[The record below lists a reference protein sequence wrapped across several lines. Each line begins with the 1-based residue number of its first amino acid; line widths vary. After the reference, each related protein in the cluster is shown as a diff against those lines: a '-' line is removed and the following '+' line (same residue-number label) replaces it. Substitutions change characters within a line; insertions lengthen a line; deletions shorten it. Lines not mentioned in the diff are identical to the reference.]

1 MAGYTFKGKQKLCFT
16 EVSDF
21 TDFQGIGH
29 DPLYKRF
36 DSVQSVVKKV
46 VAPEYQHFLATP
58 QYIEEEDQICWHIN
72 EWEESPQ
79 KLVDLTGDERAKYE
93 SIKENTIKAY
103 RNAAQ
108 DCNGEDLMIMAGAI
122 RYLHDECIYCCDDK
136 VFLVA
141 WGMTTDTHQHKVIG
155 SVIHEVDMVKKYKIT
170 FDANANGVLVSK
182 LDKSM
187 TRPEGF
193 VLSARD
199 LPQVSA
205 NDGWIFE
212 GWTPSPIGVTVNSDL
227 NFVATYKEIASP
239 NVPEPHIV
247 PVDDPETPEEL
258 EIPKQDE
265 PKFYTCNFDA
275 GEHGKTEGVSSF
287 AKQESSRLSDTEI
300 PKVTPNK
307 GYEFRRWIPSPDNA
321 LMDSNKTF
329 TAEYTR
335 VPWWKRFW
343 LWLTGLFIGKGCFKW
358 LLWLLMTLLAI
369 TLLLFLLK
377 SCNGCS
383 GLYEE
388 NGVVPIDSVTT
399 SNGRVI
405 DDNGR
410 IRPITGNDGKL
421 PDQGDVVAPVTGE
434 DGEEIPI
441 IRQPGVPNT
450 IANRLFL
457 FMEDENDNIEALAQD
472 FKKAYSEDK
481 YSIIGYDKEVKLLVV
496 QIPENERD
504 QIRQTINSKISNHK
518 FLVFDE
524 EIYELNGHESTTTE
538 NMGWH
543 LEAIHLK
550 QGWSITKG
558 SPNVTVAVVDDGI
571 EAGHPMFKNRIVN
584 AYNVFTQNNSLSLG
598 QGHGTHTAG
607 LAAGSAD
614 YYAKG
619 ASGVAPNCKLM
630 PVQVF
635 DNKQCPLSALIAGT
649 MYAIHH
655 GADVVNLSVGPS
667 FKGLNQ
673 LPVDQQNEIAQRQF
687 KNVEKLWARVCALA
701 AKKNCILVFAA
712 GNDDILSSIPP
723 ENRNASSIVVA
734 AVDKNLYPTDF
745 TNYGPCSDISA
756 PGKGIYS
763 SYPHGGFKSFDGT
776 SMAAPLVSG
785 TIALM
790 KSIKKNLT
798 VEQARN
804 VLYKT
809 GSDVYSFMPPMVLV
823 DKALEGVKR
832 GDFSTPTQRE
842 MKPVPDGAGDE
853 SAANRASPV
862 TERSPIEGNPPSP
875 SQGYETDYEAIR
887 KQIARY
893 KQKIEELERLL
904 RQNR

>member
-1 MAGYTFKGKQKLCFT
+1 MAGYTFKGKQKLCYT

-21 TDFQGIGH
+21 TDFQGVGH

-36 DSVQSVVKKV
+36 DSVLSVVKKV

-72 EWEESPQ
+72 EWKDSPQ
-79 KLVDLTGDERAKYE
+79 KLVELTGNEKAKYE
-93 SIKENTIKAY
+93 SIKEATIKAY

-136 VFLVA
+136 VFVVA
-141 WGMTTDTHQHKVIG
+141 WGMTPDTHQHKVIG
-155 SVIHEVDMVKKYKIT
+155 SVIHEFDMVKKYKIT
-170 FDANANGVLVSK
+170 FDANTNGVFVNK

-205 NDGWIFE
+205 KEGWLFE
-212 GWTPSPIGVTVNSDL
+212 GWSPSPIGVTVNSDL
-227 NFVATYKEIASP
+227 NFVATYKETASP
-239 NVPEPHIV
+239 IVPEPPVV
-247 PVDDPETPEEL
+247 PVEEPQTPEEL
-258 EIPKQDE
+258 ETPQQYE

-275 GEHGKTEGVSSF
+275 GEHGKTDGVSSF
-287 AKQESSRLSDTEI
+287 AKQEGSSLSDTEI

-307 GYEFRRWIPSPDNA
+307 GYEFKRWIPSPNNV

-343 LWLTGLFIGKGCFKW
+343 FWLTSLFLGKGCLKW
-358 LLWLLMTLLAI
+358 LLWLLLTLLAI
-369 TLLLFLLK
+369 ALLLFLLR

-383 GLYEE
+383 GHHEE

-405 DDNGR
+405 EDNGR
-410 IRPITGNDGKL
+410 IKPITGNDGKL
-421 PDQGDVVAPVTGE
+421 PDQRDIVAPVTEE

-457 FMEDENDNIEALAQD
+457 FMENENDNIEALAQD
-472 FKKAYSEDK
+472 FKKAYSDDK

-504 QIRQTINSKISNHK
+504 QIRQTINSKIPNHK

-524 EIYELNGHESTTTE
+524 EIYELNGHVSTSTESV
-538 NMGWH
+538 GWH
-543 LEAIHLK
+543 LGAIRVQ

-558 SPNVTVAVVDDGI
+558 SANVKVAVVDDGI
-571 EAGHPMFKNRIVN
+571 EAGHPMFKGRIVD

-607 LAAGSAD
+607 LAAGSAE
-614 YYAKG
+614 YYTKG

-630 PVQVF
+630 PIQVF
-635 DNKQCPLSALIAGT
+635 DNNQCPLSALIAGT

-655 GADVVNLSVGPS
+655 DADVVNLSIGPS

-673 LPVDQQNEIAQRQF
+673 LPVDQQNEIAKRQF
-687 KNVEKLWARVCALA
+687 KNVEKLWARVCVLA

-763 SYPHGGFKSFDGT
+763 SYPRGDFKSFDGT
-776 SMAAPLVSG
+776 SMAAPIVSG

-790 KSIKKNLT
+790 KSIKKDLT

-809 GSDVYSFMPPMVLV
+809 GSDVYGFIPPMVLV

-853 SAANRASPV
+853 SAANRASPI
-862 TERSPIEGNPPSP
+862 TDSSPVVGNTPTPSNRD
-875 SQGYETDYEAIR
+875 ETDYEAIR
-887 KQIARY
+887 RKIAEY
-893 KQKIEELERLL
+893 KRKISELEKLL
-904 RQNR
+904 PNS

>member
-1 MAGYTFKGKQKLCFT
+1 MAGYTFKGKQKLCYT

-21 TDFQGIGH
+21 TDFQGVGH

-36 DSVQSVVKKV
+36 DSVLSVVKKV

-72 EWEESPQ
+72 EWKDSPQ
-79 KLVDLTGDERAKYE
+79 KLVELTGNEKAKYE
-93 SIKENTIKAY
+93 SIKEATIKAY

-136 VFLVA
+136 VFVVA
-141 WGMTTDTHQHKVIG
+141 WGMTPDTHQHKVIG
-155 SVIHEVDMVKKYKIT
+155 SVIHEFDMVKKYKIT
-170 FDANANGVLVSK
+170 FDANTNGVFVNK

-205 NDGWIFE
+205 KEGWLFE
-212 GWTPSPIGVTVNSDL
+212 GWSPSPIGVTVNSDL
-227 NFVATYKEIASP
+227 NFVATYKETASP
-239 NVPEPHIV
+239 IVPEPPVV
-247 PVDDPETPEEL
+247 PVEKPHTPKEL
-258 EIPKQDE
+258 ETQQQYE

-275 GEHGKTEGVSSF
+275 GEHGKTDGVSSF
-287 AKQESSRLSDTEI
+287 AKQEGSSLSDTEI

-307 GYEFRRWIPSPDNA
+307 GYEFKRWIPSPNNV

-343 LWLTGLFIGKGCFKW
+343 FWLTSLFLGKGCLKW
-358 LLWLLMTLLAI
+358 LLWLLLTLLAI
-369 TLLLFLLK
+369 ALLLLLLR

-383 GLYEE
+383 GHHEE

-405 DDNGR
+405 EDNGR
-410 IRPITGNDGKL
+410 IKPITGNDGKL
-421 PDQGDVVAPVTGE
+421 PDQRDIVAPVTEE

-441 IRQPGVPNT
+441 IRQPGAPNT

-457 FMEDENDNIEALAQD
+457 FMENENDNIEALAQD
-472 FKKAYSEDK
+472 FKKAYSDDK

-504 QIRQTINSKISNHK
+504 QIRQTINSKIPNHK

-524 EIYELNGHESTTTE
+524 EIYELNGHVSTSTESV
-538 NMGWH
+538 GWH
-543 LEAIHLK
+543 LGAIRLK

-558 SPNVTVAVVDDGI
+558 SANVKVAVVDDGI
-571 EAGHPMFKNRIVN
+571 EAGHPMFKGRIVD

-607 LAAGSAD
+607 LAVGSAE
-614 YYAKG
+614 YYTKG

-630 PVQVF
+630 PIQVF
-635 DNKQCPLSALIAGT
+635 DNNQCPLSALIAGT

-655 GADVVNLSVGPS
+655 DADVVNLSIGPS

-673 LPVDQQNEIAQRQF
+673 LPVDQQNEIAKRQF

-763 SYPHGGFKSFDGT
+763 SYPRGDFKSFDGT
-776 SMAAPLVSG
+776 SMAAPIVSG

-790 KSIKKNLT
+790 KSIKKDLT

-809 GSDVYSFMPPMVLV
+809 GSDVYGFMPPMVLV

-832 GDFSTPTQRE
+832 DDFSTPTQRE

-853 SAANRASPV
+853 SAANRQQ
-862 TERSPIEGNPPSP
+862 PIVDTPPSANTDTP
-875 SQGYETDYEAIR
+875 ASQGKETDYDAIR
-887 KQIARY
+887 RKIAEY

-904 RQNR
+904 PQKR

>member
-1 MAGYTFKGKQKLCFT
+1 MAGYTFKGKQKLCYT

-21 TDFQGIGH
+21 TDFQGVGH

-36 DSVQSVVKKV
+36 DSVLSVVKKV

-72 EWEESPQ
+72 EWKDSPQ
-79 KLVDLTGDERAKYE
+79 KLVELTGNEKAKYE
-93 SIKENTIKAY
+93 SIKEATIKAY

-136 VFLVA
+136 VFVVA
-141 WGMTTDTHQHKVIG
+141 WGMTPDTHQHKVIG
-155 SVIHEVDMVKKYKIT
+155 SVIHEFDMVKKYKIT
-170 FDANANGVLVSK
+170 FDANTNGVFVNK

-205 NDGWIFE
+205 KEGWLFE
-212 GWTPSPIGVTVNSDL
+212 GWSPSPIGVTVNSDL
-227 NFVATYKEIASP
+227 NFVATYKETASP
-239 NVPEPHIV
+239 IVPEPPVV
-247 PVDDPETPEEL
+247 PVEEPQTPEEL
-258 EIPKQDE
+258 ETPQQYE

-275 GEHGKTEGVSSF
+275 GEHGKTDGVSSF
-287 AKQESSRLSDTEI
+287 AKQEGSSLSDTEI
-300 PKVTPNK
+300 PNVTPNK
-307 GYEFRRWIPSPDNA
+307 GYEFKRWIPSPNNV
-321 LMDSNKTF
+321 LMDSDKTF

-343 LWLTGLFIGKGCFKW
+343 FWLTSLFLEKGCLKW
-358 LLWLLMTLLAI
+358 LLWLLLTLLAI
-369 TLLLFLLK
+369 ALLLFLLR

-383 GLYEE
+383 GHREE
-388 NGVVPIDSVTT
+388 NGVVPIDSVTA

-405 DDNGR
+405 EDNGR
-410 IRPITGNDGKL
+410 IKPITGNDGKL
-421 PDQGDVVAPVTGE
+421 PDQGDIVAPVTEE

-457 FMEDENDNIEALAQD
+457 FMENENDNIEALAQD
-472 FKKAYSEDK
+472 FKKAYSDDK

-504 QIRQTINSKISNHK
+504 QIRQTINSKIPNHK

-524 EIYELNGHESTTTE
+524 EIYELNGHVSTSTESV
-538 NMGWH
+538 GWH
-543 LEAIHLK
+543 LGAIRLK

-558 SPNVTVAVVDDGI
+558 SANVKVAVVDDGI
-571 EAGHPMFKNRIVN
+571 EAGHPMFKGRIVD

-607 LAAGSAD
+607 LAVGSAE
-614 YYAKG
+614 YYTKG

-630 PVQVF
+630 PIQVF
-635 DNKQCPLSALIAGT
+635 DNNQCPLSALIAGT

-655 GADVVNLSVGPS
+655 DADVVNLSIGPS

-673 LPVDQQNEIAQRQF
+673 LPVDQQNEIAKRQS

-763 SYPHGGFKSFDGT
+763 SYPRGDFKSFDGT
-776 SMAAPLVSG
+776 SMAAPIVSG

-790 KSIKKNLT
+790 KSIKKDLT

-809 GSDVYSFMPPMVLV
+809 GSDVYGFIPPMVLV

-832 GDFSTPTQRE
+832 GDFSTPTQRD

-853 SAANRASPV
+853 SAANRASPI
-862 TERSPIEGNPPSP
+862 TDSSPVVGNTPTPSNRD
-875 SQGYETDYEAIR
+875 ETDYEAIR
-887 KQIARY
+887 RKIAEY
-893 KQKIEELERLL
+893 KRKISELEKLL
-904 RQNR
+904 PNS

>member
-58 QYIEEEDQICWHIN
+58 QYIEEDDQISWHIN
-72 EWEESPQ
+72 EWKESPQ
-79 KLVDLTGDERAKYE
+79 KLVNLTGDERAKYE
-93 SIKENTIKAY
+93 SIKVNTIKAY

-141 WGMTTDTHQHKVIG
+141 WGMTPDTHQHKVIG

-170 FDANANGVLVSK
+170 FDANANGTLVSK
-182 LDKSM
+182 LDKSI

-205 NDGWIFE
+205 NEGWIFD
-212 GWTPSPIGVTVNSDL
+212 GWTPSHIGVTVNSDL
-227 NFVATYKEIASP
+227 NFVATYKEIAKP
-239 NVPEPHIV
+239 IIPEVPAV
-247 PVDDPETPEEL
+247 PVEEPETSDEL
-258 EIPKQDE
+258 NKTDE
-265 PKFYTCNFDA
+265 QQFYVCNFVA
-275 GEHGKTEGVSSF
+275 GEHGKTDGMSSF
-287 AKQESSRLSDTEI
+287 TKQDGTRLSSSEV
-300 PKVTPNK
+300 PNVTPCQ
-307 GYEFRRWIPSPDNA
+307 GYKFKRWIPSPKNV
-321 LMDSNKTF
+321 LIDSNKTF
-329 TAEYTR
+329 TAKYER
-335 VPWWKRFW
+335 IPWWRRFW
-343 LWLTGLFIGKGCFKW
+343 LWLTSLFAGKGCLKW
-358 LLWLLMTLLAI
+358 LLWLLLTLLAI
-369 TLLLFLLK
+369 GLLFFLLR

-383 GLYEE
+383 GHHEE

-399 SNGRVI
+399 SDGRVI

-472 FKKAYSEDK
+472 FKKAYSDDK

-524 EIYELNGHESTTTE
+524 EIYELNGHESTSME

-571 EAGHPMFKNRIVN
+571 EARHPIFKGRIVD

-635 DNKQCPLSALIAGT
+635 DNNQCPLSALIAGT

-776 SMAAPLVSG
+776 SMAAPIVSG

-790 KSIKKNLT
+790 KSIKKDLT

-809 GSDVYSFMPPMVLV
+809 GSDVYGFMPPMVLV

-832 GDFSTPTQRE
+832 RDFCKPTQRE
-842 MKPVPDGAGDE
+842 MQPVPDGAGDE

-862 TERSPIEGNPPSP
+862 TDSSPAVGNTPSP
-875 SQGYETDYEAIR
+875 SQSKETDYEAIR
-887 KQIARY
+887 RKIAEY
-893 KQKIEELERLL
+893 KRKISELEKFLP
-904 RQNR
+904 NS

>member
-58 QYIEEEDQICWHIN
+58 QYIEEDDQICWHIN
-72 EWEESPQ
+72 EWKESPQ

-93 SIKENTIKAY
+93 SIKDNTIKAY
-103 RNAAQ
+103 RTAAQ

-122 RYLHDECIYCCDDK
+122 RYLHDDCIYCCDDK

-141 WGMTTDTHQHKVIG
+141 WGMTPDTHQQKVIG

-170 FDANANGVLVSK
+170 FDANANGALVCK
-182 LDKSM
+182 LDKTM

-193 VLSARD
+193 VLSAKD

-205 NDGWIFE
+205 NEGWIFE

-227 NFVATYKEIASP
+227 NFVATYKEIAKP
-239 NVPEPHIV
+239 IIPEVPAI
-247 PVDDPETPEEL
+247 PVEEPETP
-258 EIPKQDE
+258 DE
-265 PKFYTCNFDA
+265 PNDPEEQRYYVCNFVA
-275 GEHGKTEGVSSF
+275 GEHGKIDGASSF
-287 AKQESSRLSDTEI
+287 TKQEGTILSSSEV
-300 PKVTPNK
+300 PKVKPCQ
-307 GYEFRRWIPSPDNA
+307 GYEFKRWIPSPDKV

-329 TAEYTR
+329 TAEYER
-335 VPWWKRFW
+335 IPWWRRFW
-343 LWLTGLFIGKGCFKW
+343 LWLTNLFAGKGCLKW
-358 LLWLLMTLLAI
+358 LLWLLLTLLAI
-369 TLLLFLLK
+369 SLLLFLLR

-383 GLYEE
+383 GHHEE

-399 SNGRVI
+399 SDGRVI

-421 PDQGDVVAPVTGE
+421 PDQGDIVAPVTGE
-434 DGEEIPI
+434 DGEDIPI

-457 FMEDENDNIEALAQD
+457 FMENENDNIEALAQD
-472 FKKAYSEDK
+472 FKKAYSDDK

-496 QIPENERD
+496 QVPENERN

-524 EIYELNGHESTTTE
+524 EIYELNGHESTSTE
-538 NMGWH
+538 KPGWH

-558 SPNVTVAVVDDGI
+558 SPNVTIAVVDDGI
-571 EAGHPMFKNRIVN
+571 EAGHPMFKGRIVD

-673 LPVDQQNEIAQRQF
+673 LPVDQQNEIAQKQF

-763 SYPHGGFKSFDGT
+763 SYPRGSFKFFDGT
-776 SMAAPLVSG
+776 SMAAPIVTG

-790 KSIKKNLT
+790 KSIKKDLT
-798 VEQARN
+798 VVQARN

-809 GSDVYSFMPPMVLV
+809 GSDVYGFMPPMVLV
-823 DKALEGVKR
+823 DKALTGVKR
-832 GDFSTPTQRE
+832 GDFSTPKERI
-842 MKPVPDGAGDE
+842 MKPVPNGGDE
-853 SAANRASPV
+853 SAANTSTPIFKAPVADVSSP
-862 TERSPIEGNPPSP
+862 PQQKGD
-875 SQGYETDYEAIR
+875 ETDYDAIR
-887 KQIARY
+887 RKIAEY
-893 KQKIEELERLL
+893 KRKIRELEKLL
-904 RQNR
+904 P

>member
-1 MAGYTFKGKQKLCFT
+1 MAGYTFKGKQKLCYT

-21 TDFQGIGH
+21 TDFQGVGH

-36 DSVQSVVKKV
+36 DSVQSVVKKF

-72 EWEESPQ
+72 EWKDNPR
-79 KLVDLTGDERAKYE
+79 KLIELTGSEQTKYE

-136 VFLVA
+136 VFVVA
-141 WGMTTDTHQHKVIG
+141 WGMTPDVHQHKVIG
-155 SVIHEVDMVKKYKIT
+155 SVIHEFDMVKKYKIT
-170 FDANANGVLVSK
+170 FDANPNGVLVNK

-193 VLSARD
+193 VLSTRD

-205 NDGWIFE
+205 KEGWQFE

-227 NFVATYKEIASP
+227 NFVATYKEIAKP
-239 NVPEPHIV
+239 IVPEPPFA
-247 PVDDPETPEEL
+247 PVAEPEISEEPETLKE
-258 EIPKQDE
+258 DE
-265 PKFYTCNFDA
+265 PRFYTCNFVA
-275 GEHGKTEGVSSF
+275 GEHGKTDGTSTF
-287 AKQESSRLSDTEI
+287 AKQENSRLSNTEI
-300 PKVTPNK
+300 PQVMPNK
-307 GYEFRRWIPSPDNA
+307 GYEFKRWIPSPDNV

-329 TAEYTR
+329 AAEYTR

-343 LWLTGLFIGKGCFKW
+343 LWLTSLFFGKGCLKW
-358 LLWLLMTLLAI
+358 LLWLLLTLLAI
-369 TLLLFLLK
+369 ALLLFLLR

-383 GLYEE
+383 GHHEE
-388 NGVVPIDSVTT
+388 NGVVPIDSVAT

-405 DDNGR
+405 EDNGR
-410 IRPITGNDGKL
+410 IKPITGNDGKL
-421 PDQGDVVAPVTGE
+421 PDQGNIVAPVTGE

-457 FMEDENDNIEALAQD
+457 FMESENDNIEALAQD
-472 FKKAYSEDK
+472 FKKVYSDDK

-504 QIRQTINSKISNHK
+504 QIRQTINSKIPNHK

-524 EIYELNGHESTTTE
+524 EIYELNGHVSTSTESA
-538 NMGWH
+538 GWH
-543 LEAIHLK
+543 LGAIHLK

-558 SPNVTVAVVDDGI
+558 SANVKVAVVDDGI
-571 EAGHPMFKNRIVN
+571 EAGHPMFKGRIVD

-607 LAAGSAD
+607 LAAGCAD
-614 YYAKG
+614 YYVKG

-630 PVQVF
+630 PIQVF
-635 DNKQCPLSALIAGT
+635 DNNQCPLSALIAGT

-655 GADVVNLSVGPS
+655 DADVVNLSIGPS

-673 LPVDQQNEIAQRQF
+673 LPVDQQNEISKRQF

-763 SYPHGGFKSFDGT
+763 SYPRGDFKSFDGT
-776 SMAAPLVSG
+776 SMAAPIVSG

-790 KSIKKNLT
+790 KSIKKDLT

-809 GSDVYSFMPPMVLV
+809 GSDVYGFMPPMVLV

-832 GDFSTPTQRE
+832 GDFSTPKERE
-842 MKPVPDGAGDE
+842 MKPVPNGAGDE
-853 SAANRASPV
+853 SAANRASPI
-862 TERSPIEGNPPSP
+862 TDSSP
-875 SQGYETDYEAIR
+875 SVGNIPAPSKSNETDYEAIR
-887 KQIARY
+887 RKIAEY
-893 KQKIEELERLL
+893 KRKISELEKLL
-904 RQNR
+904 PNS

>member
-1 MAGYTFKGKQKLCFT
+1 MAGYTFKGKQKLCYT

-21 TDFQGIGH
+21 TDFQGVGH

-36 DSVQSVVKKV
+36 DSVQSVVRKV

-58 QYIEEEDQICWHIN
+58 QYIEEEDQICWHISAWN
-72 EWEESPQ
+72 ETPQ
-79 KLVDLTGDERAKYE
+79 KFVELTGDERAKYE
-93 SIKENTIKAY
+93 SIKENTIKVY
-103 RNAAQ
+103 RSATQNC
-108 DCNGEDLMIMAGAI
+108 DGEDLMIMAGAI
-122 RYLHDECIYCCDDK
+122 RYLHDDCIYCCDNK

-141 WGMTTDTHQHKVIG
+141 WGMTPDTHQHKVIG
-155 SVIHEVDMVKKYKIT
+155 SVIHDFDLVKKYKIT
-170 FDANANGVLVSK
+170 FDASSNGVLVSK

-199 LPQVSA
+199 LPEISA
-205 NDGWIFE
+205 NEGWAFDGWS
-212 GWTPSPIGVTVNSDL
+212 PSPVGVTVSSDL
-227 NFVATYKEIASP
+227 NFVASYRKIEKPVIPEPPVIPADEP
-239 NVPEPHIV
+239 EVPE
-247 PVDDPETPEEL
+247 EPEEPV
-258 EIPKQDE
+258 EKKPKY
-265 PKFYTCNFDA
+265 YTCDFIA
-275 GEHGKTEGVSSF
+275 GEHGKTEGISSF
-287 AKQESSRLSDTEI
+287 SKQENTTLTSSDIPQVKPSD
-300 PKVTPNK
+300 
-307 GYEFRRWIPSPDNA
+307 GYEFKRWVPSPDNV

-335 VPWWKRFW
+335 IPWRRRFW
-343 LWLTGLFIGKGCFKW
+343 LWLTSLFAGKGCLKW
-358 LLWLLMTLLAI
+358 LLWLLLTLLAI
-369 TLLLFLLK
+369 GLLMFLLR
-377 SCNGCS
+377 SCNGCT
-383 GLYEE
+383 GHHEE
-388 NGVVPIDSVTT
+388 NGVVPIDTVTT
-399 SNGRVI
+399 SDGRVI

-410 IRPITGNDGKL
+410 IKPITGDDGKL
-421 PDQGDVVAPVTGE
+421 PDQDDIVAPATGE

-457 FMEDENDNIEALAQD
+457 FMENENDNIEALAQD
-472 FKKAYSEDK
+472 FKKAYTDDR

-504 QIRQTINSKISNHK
+504 NIRQTINSKIPNHK
-518 FLVFDE
+518 FIVFDE
-524 EIYELNGHESTTTE
+524 EIYELNGHVSTSTE
-538 NMGWH
+538 NVGWH
-543 LEAIHLK
+543 LDAVHLK

-558 SPNVTVAVVDDGI
+558 SADVKVAVVDDGI
-571 EAGHPMFKNRIVN
+571 EASHPMFKGRIVD
-584 AYNVFTQNNSLSLG
+584 AYNVFTQNNKLSLG

-619 ASGVAPNCKLM
+619 AAGVAPNCKLM
-630 PVQVF
+630 PIQVF
-635 DNKQCPLSALIAGT
+635 DNNQCPLSALIAGT

-655 GADVVNLSVGPS
+655 GADVVNLSIGPS

-673 LPVDQQNEIAQRQF
+673 LPVEQQNEIAKRQF

-723 ENRNASSIVVA
+723 ENRNASAIVVA

-763 SYPHGGFKSFDGT
+763 SYPRGDFKSFDGT
-776 SMAAPLVSG
+776 SMAAPIVSG

-790 KSIKKNLT
+790 KSIKKDLT
-798 VEQARN
+798 VTQARN

-809 GSDVYSFMPPMVLV
+809 GSDVYGFMPPMVLV
-823 DKALEGVKR
+823 DKALLGIKR
-832 GDFSTPTQRE
+832 GDFSTPKVRE
-842 MKPVPDGAGDE
+842 MPPVPDGAGDE
-853 SAANRASPV
+853 SAANRQQPIADTTPVANVDSPA
-862 TERSPIEGNPPSP
+862 
-875 SQGYETDYEAIR
+875 SQGNETDYDAIR
-887 KQIARY
+887 RQIAEY
-893 KQKIEELERLL
+893 KKKINELEKLL
-904 RQNR
+904 PKK

>member
-58 QYIEEEDQICWHIN
+58 QYIEEDDQICWHIN
-72 EWEESPQ
+72 EWKESPQ

-93 SIKENTIKAY
+93 SIKDNTIKAY
-103 RNAAQ
+103 RTAAQ
-108 DCNGEDLMIMAGAI
+108 DSNGEDLMIMAGAI
-122 RYLHDECIYCCDDK
+122 RYLHDECTYCCDDK

-141 WGMTTDTHQHKVIG
+141 WGMTPDTHQHKVIG

-170 FDANANGVLVSK
+170 FDVNAHGALVSK

-205 NDGWIFE
+205 NEGWRFE
-212 GWTPSPIGVTVNSDL
+212 GWSPSPIGVTVNSDL
-227 NFVATYKEIASP
+227 NFVATYKEIAKP
-239 NVPEPHIV
+239 KIPEV
-247 PVDDPETPEEL
+247 PVKKPETPDKPK
-258 EIPKQDE
+258 IPDE
-265 PKFYTCNFDA
+265 QQFYTCNFVA
-275 GEHGKTEGVSSF
+275 GEHGKTDGMSSF
-287 AKQESSRLSDTEI
+287 SKLKGTILSSSEV
-300 PKVTPNK
+300 PKVTPCQ
-307 GYEFRRWIPSPDNA
+307 GYKFKRWIPSPDKV
-321 LMDSNKTF
+321 LMDSDKKF
-329 TAEYTR
+329 TAEYER
-335 VPWWKRFW
+335 IPWWRRFW
-343 LWLTGLFIGKGCFKW
+343 LWLTSLFVGKGCLKW
-358 LLWLLMTLLAI
+358 LLWLLLTLLAI
-369 TLLLFLLK
+369 GLLLFLLR

-383 GLYEE
+383 GHHEV

-399 SNGRVI
+399 SDGRVI

-410 IRPITGNDGKL
+410 VRPITGNDGKL
-421 PDQGDVVAPVTGE
+421 PDQSDIVAPVIGE

-472 FKKAYSEDK
+472 FKKAYPGSQ

-504 QIRQTINSKISNHK
+504 QIRQTINNKIPNHD
-518 FLVFDE
+518 FIVFDE
-524 EIYELNGHESTTTE
+524 EIYELNGHESTSTE

-558 SPNVTVAVVDDGI
+558 SPNVTVAIVDDGI
-571 EAGHPMFKNRIVN
+571 EAGHPIFKGRIVD

-614 YYAKG
+614 YYSKG

-763 SYPHGGFKSFDGT
+763 SFPHGGFKSFDGT

-790 KSIKKNLT
+790 KSIKKDLT
-798 VEQARN
+798 VEQVRN

-809 GSDVYSFMPPMVLV
+809 GSDVYGFMPPMVLV
-823 DKALEGVKR
+823 DKALDGIKR
-832 GDFSTPTQRE
+832 GDFSKPTQRE
-842 MKPVPDGAGDE
+842 MRPVPDGVGDE
-853 SAANRASPV
+853 SAANRASPIMDS
-862 TERSPIEGNPPSP
+862 SPTVGNAPSP
-875 SQGYETDYEAIR
+875 SQGNETDYEAIR
-887 KQIARY
+887 KQIQEY
-893 KQKIEELERLL
+893 KNKISELEKLL
-904 RQNR
+904 PNNR